1 MKYEYLLEVT
11 DWGEQKV
18 PNHTYI
24 LDEKGHLAGYIPNG
38 KTEEI
43 WFKTPMKQ
51 WSKARRKFKKVL
63 DKSC

>member
-1 MKYEYLLEVT
+1 MEYLLEVT
-11 DWGEQKV
+11 DWGQHKV

-24 LDEKGHLAGYIPNG
+24 VDGKGHLAGYIKQG
-38 KTEEI
+38 TTEEI